1 MSDLEQHAVTPAE
14 WNLLM
19 RLDDALPK
27 GTPDH
32 RLVIETG
39 MALVLARHEAVATYL
54 ASPEAEQA
62 LAKAEAHVKRLPQWS
77 CLVDHRD
84 GDGNPVG
91 CPDAEPTRRRAIL
104 AAMRAEASE

>member
-32 RLVIETG
+32 RLVIEAG
-39 MALVLARHEAVATYL
+39 MALVLARHESIATYL
-54 ASPEAEQA
+54 ASEAAERA
-62 LAKAEAHVKRLPQWS
+62 LAVALDRVFPQPPWIGVPIS
-77 CLVDHRD
+77 DS
-84 GDGNPVG
+84 
-91 CPDAEPTRRRAIL
+91 AAAIL